1 MKKTLSLFV
10 LLFVFF
16 AGIQD
21 VDAATASTRLV
32 ASKTSVLTSQTATIR
47 VVIDASSRI
56 RGGQFNLS
64 INNSNFEVVSVTG
77 ANGLSISS
85 NGNLY
90 LAYRVEADYS
100 ISSGSAIAIIAVRA
114 KSSTV
119 GATSTITVSN
129 VGITLLGSYD
139 TISAGSKSIT
149 LSIAKPAVVVT
160 KSSNNTLSTLSST
173 TANLN
178 FNANTTTYSVT
189 VPSNTTT
196 FDVNAVAQ
204 DSKSTL
210 AVSGNTNLKTGNNI
224 VLVTVTAENG
234 TTKTYTINVT
244 KEASTNNLLSSLTIN
259 GYDLDP
265 TFDKDTTKYDV
276 TINDTSVTEL
286 DISAVAEDSKSKV
299 EIIGNEDLME
309 GRNIIKVMVTS
320 ESGETKTYSLIAN
333 ITSGATTSGDNDIA
347 IIIFA
352 IVALIL
358 SIFTMLAAIF
368 YIKKRKQS
376 F

>member
-1 MKKTLSLFV
+1 MKKILSLFI

-16 AGIQD
+16 AGIQY

-100 ISSGSAIAIIAVRA
+100 ISSGSAIATITVRA

-204 DSKSTL
+204 DSKATL
-210 AVSGNTNLKTGNNI
+210 SVTGNTNLKTGNNV
-224 VLVTVTAENG
+224 VLIKVTAEDG

-333 ITSGATTSGDNDIA
+333 ITSGATTSEDSNITL
-347 IIIFA
+347 IIFT

-376 F
+376 V